1 MAVAKGKVNA
11 GSTFFGL
18 YLPFRFP
25 LFPRR
30 YAVYVEGKRYRVDK
44 QCDPFIGEPIRQ
56 LAGHEVEVITSGD
69 EIYAI
74 RGKDLVKPEL
84 NKIIRICYLMPLV
97 KAFPEEVI
105 MGIQPLMNEILVNQ
119 GVIQPDAVEMGQ
131 EWMSQ
136 GKKTAKKKG

>member
-1 MAVAKGKVNA
+1 MSVAKGKVNA

-44 QCDPFIGEPIRQ
+44 QCDPFVGEPIMK
-56 LAGHEVEVITSGD
+56 LAGHEVEVVISQN

-74 RGKDLVKPEL
+74 RDLEHVEPEL
-84 NKIIRICYLMPLV
+84 EKIILFCYLMPLGR
-97 KAFPEEVI
+97 AFPDEVI
-105 MGIQPLMNEILVNQ
+105 KGIQPLMNEILVKQ
-119 GVIQPDAVEMGQ
+119 GVILADDVKIAEQWQ
-131 EWMSQ
+131 SQ
-136 GKKTAKKKG
+136 AMEHG